1 MNDLKFKIL
10 RVKQNPDVTCIL
22 AKRLENG
29 NLITIKIPSIN
40 ISDRNFIRT
49 ALKERYM
56 LVTEN
61 PLKEGEII

>member
-1 MNDLKFKIL
+1 MEDLKFKIL
-10 RVKQNPDVTCIL
+10 KIKQNPDVTCI
-22 AKRLENG
+22 AAEYSKDHI
-29 NLITIKIPSIN
+29 ITIKIPSVN

-49 ALKERYM
+49 ALKEKYM